1 MLKNFI
7 NPLADLAK
15 LNPQGVG
22 TITVAAPPT
31 AGNGYSPGTPATI
44 LLQADCAGIKV
55 LDINPG
61 HERTPAGGVD
71 RAIYTCLIADSTEAR
86 QIKTGM
92 YARVVRADGVDIT
105 GIVEIVEIKLYAGI
119 RLYIDAGQSIAMPT
133 S

>member
-7 NPLADLAK
+7 NPIADLAK
-15 LNPQGVG
+15 LAPHGIG
-22 TITVAAPPT
+22 TITIATPPT
-31 AGNGYSPGTPATI
+31 AGNGYSAGTSSTI
-44 LLQADCAGIKV
+44 LLQTECAGIKV

-71 RAIYTCLIADSTEAR
+71 RAVYTCLIPDSIEAR

-92 YARVVRADGVDIT
+92 YARIVRADGVNIT
-105 GIVEIVEIKLYAGI
+105 GIVEIVEFKLYAGV
-119 RLYIDAGQSIAMPT
+119 RLYIDAGSNVVMPA